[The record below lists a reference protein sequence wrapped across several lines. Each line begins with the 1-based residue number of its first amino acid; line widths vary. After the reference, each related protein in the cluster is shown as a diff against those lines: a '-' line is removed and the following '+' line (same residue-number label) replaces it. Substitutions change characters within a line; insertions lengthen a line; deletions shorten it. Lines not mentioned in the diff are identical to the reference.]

1 MVYTTNAI
9 ESLNY
14 QFRKV
19 IKTKGHFPNEEAA
32 MKLLYL
38 ALQNAERRWKSA
50 PKGWR
55 QARLQLVAYFG
66 EERVLAQ

>member
-32 MKLLYL
+32 IKLLYL
-38 ALQNAERRWKSA
+38 ALQNAEQGWKSA

-55 QARLQLVAYFG
+55 LARLQLVAYFG